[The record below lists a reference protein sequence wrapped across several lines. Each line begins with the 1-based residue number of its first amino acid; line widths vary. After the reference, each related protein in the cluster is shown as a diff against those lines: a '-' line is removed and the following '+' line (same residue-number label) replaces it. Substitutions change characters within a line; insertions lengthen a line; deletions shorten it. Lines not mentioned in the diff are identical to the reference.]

1 MSHNT
6 LREVTTVAGGPYRP
20 ETVDRTVGAWGLADY
35 GYEMD
40 GEPEVTVVAYPA
52 EVSMAAADRPLG
64 FGVALAG
71 AVQVVPTER
80 GQ

>member
-20 ETVDRTVGAWGLADY
+20 DTVDRTAGSWGLADY
-35 GYEMD
+35 GYDMD
-40 GEPEVTVVAYPA
+40 GEPAVTVVEYPDQ
-52 EVSMAAADRPLG
+52 VHMAAADRPLS
-64 FGVALAG
+64 FEVAMAG
-71 AVQVVPTER
+71 AVQLVPTER